1 MESRALEEGKHDN
14 RVLVHGLD
22 IAKGKEDFI
31 RLVSTLKASDST
43 QVCFVQISDTKNYP
57 VLLSKEEQSNERLV
71 LDKTELMNL
80 EAFWDRLLSEVE
92 VESIGTSNNVQNHG
106 RAKDILERMKNGFE
120 DVLRLLEQ
128 SLKKIFNNQPTTSFF
143 EDYLDGCL
151 NDQEKFK
158 VELEKLVRQL
168 GSTNTK
174 QKLGL
179 KKLEY
184 VSTQTL
190 KQFQDVAVLFNW
202 ESIFFNS
209 RIITSQTSIDFITKA
224 IEERENKAVKCARI
238 LYRGSDHDF
247 SAQKFHLKCDLKS
260 NLLVLFR
267 STYRKIFGG
276 YTGSSPYPCT
286 NYAYVYSANS
296 FLFSLDHNEIY
307 NNDGKGGIINGY
319 NNGPIFG
326 NDRGHEVLSVCIECN
341 RRYSGIN
348 KEPGFAFG
356 KRNIK
361 KIVSDGRSDRFR
373 VEEYEVW
380 EIIISK

>member
-1 MESRALEEGKHDN
+1 MESHALDEENHDN
-14 RVLVHGLD
+14 RVLVNGLD

-31 RLVSTLKASDST
+31 KLVSTLRAADST

-57 VLLSKEEQSNERLV
+57 VLLSKEEQSNEKLV
-71 LDKTELMNL
+71 LNKTQLMNL
-80 EAFWDRLLSEVE
+80 EAFWNRLLSEVE
-92 VESIGTSNNVQNHG
+92 VEAIGTSNNVQNYG
-106 RAKDILERMKNGFE
+106 RAKDILDRMKNGFE

-128 SLKKIFNNQPTTSFF
+128 SLKKIFNNQPTTTFF

-151 NDQEKFK
+151 NDQEKFR

-190 KQFQDVAVLFNW
+190 KQFQDVTMLFNW

-209 RIITSQTSIDFITKA
+209 RIVTSQTSIDFITKA
-224 IEERENKAVKCARI
+224 IELRENKAVKCARI

-247 SAQKFHLKCDLKS
+247 SAQKFHSKCDLKS
-260 NLLVLFR
+260 NLLILFR

-286 NYAYVYSANS
+286 NYAYVNSANS

-307 NNDGKGGIINGY
+307 NNDGKGGIINGI

-326 NDRGHEVLSVCIECN
+326 NDRGHEVLSVCIECK

-348 KEPGFAFG
+348 KEPGFGFG

-380 EIIISK
+380 EIISK